1 MSGLEDDDLT
11 ASTAELFGMGGGGPS
26 GAKRAAGLSD
36 LLRGGTPPP
45 PAASPGVSENEQTG
59 ARWIPVDLCAG
70 NPRNPRD
77 DYGDLSDLKTIVET
91 QHSSCTGVTPAAYLK
106 LWPEDTDRIPAGV
119 DVVLITGNRR
129 LRASRKYGRE
139 KLLVVI
145 DDTIAESKARLLR
158 AAYDENTGRLD
169 FDPVEEA
176 KAALSIV
183 DQYPTAKEACAAEGW
198 TASWVSQR
206 RAILRLH
213 PDLQALVRSKARGG
227 DGISLRKARW
237 LGARPGIDA
246 MGADQQLALLDGYP
260 VEARKQ
266 RKVPEEPSQGAT
278 AGMKIPSPSA
288 ELTPPED
295 IGGDQ
300 QEPVSAGSGDEG
312 DTFTAVNRH
321 QDHQPDSGVGGGAA
335 DQFTAVNQEVPTVS
349 APRTSM
355 LSAVRILRELAESL
369 SGLPL
374 PKGSDVVDR
383 AKAEDPEATQVE
395 LARIKGWVADLEQL
409 LWSGDNVN

>member
-1 MSGLEDDDLT
+1 MSGLEDDDLSG
-11 ASTAELFGMGGGGPS
+11 STAELFGMGSGAPS

-36 LLRGGTPPP
+36 LLRGGTPPAS
-45 PAASPGVSENEQTG
+45 AASPVTSGNEQAG
-59 ARWIPVDLCAG
+59 AHWIPVDLCIG

-106 LWPEDTDRIPAGV
+106 LWPEDTDKIPSDV

-129 LRASRKYGRE
+129 LKASRKYGRE

-198 TASWVSQR
+198 TAGWVSQR

-246 MGADQQLALLDGYP
+246 MGADQQLALLDGYSG
-260 VEARKQ
+260 EARRP
-266 RKVPEEPSQGAT
+266 RKVSEEPSQVAT
-278 AGMKIPSPSA
+278 AGMKIPAPSA
-288 ELTPPED
+288 ELTTAGD
-295 IGGDQ
+295 HDGDQ
-300 QEPVSAGSGDEG
+300 LPGTTGSSNAADG
-312 DTFTAVNRH
+312 FTAVNRH
-321 QDHQPDSGVGGGAA
+321 QDQRTDTAA
-335 DQFTAVNQEVPTVS
+335 GDATADRYTAVNQGSPTVPDRPT
-349 APRTSM
+349 AT
-355 LSAVRILRELAESL
+355 LSAVHILREFADAL

-374 PKGSDVVDR
+374 PAGPDVVDR
-383 AKAEDPEATQVE
+383 AKAEDAESTQVE
-395 LARIKGWVADLEQL
+395 LARIRGWAADLEKL
-409 LWSGDNVN
+409 LWNGDNVN

>member
-1 MSGLEDDDLT
+1 MSGLEDDDLSG
-11 ASTAELFGMGGGGPS
+11 STAELFGMGGGGPS

-45 PAASPGVSENEQTG
+45 PAAGPAASENEQT
-59 ARWIPVDLCAG
+59 AAHWIPVDLCVG

-77 DYGDLSDLKTIVET
+77 DYGDLSDLKTIVEA

-106 LWPEDTDRIPAGV
+106 LWPEDTDKIPTDV
-119 DVVLITGNRR
+119 SVVLITGNRR
-129 LRASRKYGRE
+129 LKASRKYGRE

-145 DDTIAESKARLLR
+145 DDALADSKARLLR

-183 DQYPTAKEACAAEGW
+183 DQYPTAKEACAVEGW

-206 RAILRLH
+206 RALLRLH

-246 MGADQQLALLDGYP
+246 MSADQQLSLLEGYP

-266 RKVPEEPSQGAT
+266 RKVPEEPPQVST
-278 AGMKIPSPSA
+278 TGMKIPAPSG
-288 ELTPPED
+288 ERTPPGND
-295 IGGDQ
+295 DGD
-300 QEPVSAGSGDEG
+300 EKPDTAGSGNAADG
-312 DTFTAVNRH
+312 FTAVKRH
-321 QDHQPDSGVGGGAA
+321 RDQQPDSAAGGAGA
-335 DQFTAVNQEVPTVS
+335 DRFTPVNKESPTMS
-349 APRTSM
+349 DRRTTT
-355 LSAVRILRELAESL
+355 LSAVRILREFADSL
-369 SGLPL
+369 SGLSL
-374 PKGSDVVDR
+374 PPGPDVLDR
-383 AKAEDPEATQVE
+383 AKAEDPEATHVE
-395 LARIKGWVADLEQL
+395 LARIKVWASDLEKL
-409 LWSGDNVN
+409 LWNGDNVN

>member
-1 MSGLEDDDLT
+1 MSGLEDDDLN

-45 PAASPGVSENEQTG
+45 PAASPVASEHEQTG
-59 ARWIPVDLCAG
+59 ARWIPVDLCVG

-106 LWPEDTDRIPAGV
+106 LWPEDTDKIPSGV

-145 DDTIAESKARLLR
+145 DDTIAGSKARLLR

-266 RKVPEEPSQGAT
+266 RKMPEEPSQSAT

-288 ELTPPED
+288 ELTPPEAH
-295 IGGDQ
+295 GGN
-300 QEPVSAGSGDEG
+300 QEPVPAVSGNED
-312 DTFTAVNRH
+312 DTFTAVNHH
-321 QDHQPDSGVGGGAA
+321 QDHQPDSGAGGAA
-335 DQFTAVNQEVPTVS
+335 ADRFTAVNQGLPTVS
-349 APRTSM
+349 ARPTTT
-355 LSAVRILRELAESL
+355 LSAVHILRELADSL

-374 PKGSDVVDR
+374 PEGSDVVDR
-383 AKAEDPEATQVE
+383 AKAEEPESAQVE
-395 LARIKGWVADLEQL
+395 LARIKGWVADLEEL
-409 LWSGDNVN
+409 LWSGDNAS